1 MLERRRR
8 APAEEAEDEAE
19 EEVEVLKGGRQKAL
33 EDEKS
38 EKEVEEDQVVG
49 TGGEGTKS
57 RGGEFL
63 RTPSRPALEE
73 GVGKTSDEGETSAK
87 KIEEYKTP
95 RTMKETPREET
106 SSTREREKEGKTA
119 SAAETPLYRPA
130 GAPQALETSPRW
142 PGGPT
147 TSPTI
152 LRPDIQPEQTEQ
164 KPLFDDEQLRR
175 YNELRR
181 QAPMLNPQ
189 GVDEKTLQEMR
200 PDALREEELKRL
212 RKREEELEMERTIL
226 LHERASLQRQLR
238 DREALKKCLDERQ
251 EERRQRAAEEDDVQ
265 YRTPEEESNTAKRL
279 FHEESA
285 EAVRPPRPEE
295 ATRHRLDEADR
306 HPVEVDR
313 PPKKEPGADEP
324 PGTLQL
330 MAMMMQSMQEM
341 QKRMNSKDGGKDRDG
356 GEAEYVRSHPEVP
369 KLPDWNPSTG
379 PIDLNDWLALIEP
392 IMADL
397 TATSG
402 EWWDRLQKECRQWYQ
417 DHMALNPL
425 DRLAH
430 EPTPS
435 VQLDQPRWIRLERR
449 ASTLLMMSIPEAQKE
464 ELVSTKRITAMK
476 ILCHLFTTFQ
486 PGGLAEKEVI
496 LRSLE
501 MPVEATTMA
510 EAVSSLRKWMR
521 WRRRAMEL
529 QVSEPDPFLLLK
541 GLGRIVRK
549 PLEANR
555 ELNFR
560 VSLARSMLQVDSTPT
575 RDTVGKF
582 ATHLLAEIEQIAHL
596 DSSKK
601 STSKDTPRTAQPEV
615 KMKKI
620 EEGKGEGK
628 SGKGV
633 RAPCRFFL
641 TEEGCR
647 KGKECAWQHVLDD
660 KKRCW
665 NCGGIDH
672 FAPACTRPKEAAGD
686 KNAKGGD
693 GKGWSR
699 PMTKAA
705 RKEDSPK
712 KEEQPAKEE
721 TQEAASSTETM
732 KGLLEEANKML
743 KSMTQKNQED
753 EEKTKDIKL
762 QAMQAQLDELKKMK
776 VLKLSRIAKEETK
789 YGLLDSGATHAMRG
803 KKKGEKTET
812 YEKVKVTLANG
823 QQVEMKMAPSGIMV
837 MEEEEGVE
845 PIIPMST
852 LAGQLGY
859 TIHWAQ
865 GKMKLTHPHRSDIK
879 VTMCN
884 GCPQVPKKVALKII
898 QEIEDGGGLK
908 KAVVNQEEEKWL
920 REMTQCHPV
929 LKHLP
934 ARIKEQL
941 VVTPAES
948 LKGLPECNRRRRK
961 IMEEEGFVLHLYA
974 GSRDGYTL
982 SRALQ
987 ECGGDKRRLLEVDVL
1002 RQEEG
1007 QPKHDMLAEDGPY
1020 AALMR
1025 AALDGTMKGVIMGP
1039 NCRTRSVLRHYPLPV
1054 PGGGPR
1060 PVRSWEE
1067 PWGMARNTKEE
1078 QDKVNDDDV
1087 LMWRGL
1093 MLFIAHEE
1101 MRQALKRGEDE
1112 AMFLG
1117 LEQPADPTHYMPATV
1132 TFWKTPEWT
1141 QLKQRYKL
1149 KEQTFLQS
1157 RWGGKAK
1164 KPTTFGGNLSLRL
1177 PDSQED
1183 EDEVKVQ
1190 EEEPLRSSKDLS
1202 RWAPGMMKQVATQII
1217 QQIFK
1222 KKVRA
1227 SKMSWEEHVQR
1238 GHTPFRRDCQICQ
1251 EASARGRM
1259 HHKISHPRAGVMSL
1273 DVAGPFHKGHD
1284 VEGQAKFML
1293 IGTYTW
1299 IKPQE
1304 EPGEEAPNPEAEEA
1318 DQVEDQQEEEEVG
1331 PQLEDPDEEQQE
1343 DEEEEADMPD
1353 EDEDDARPEG
1363 QAEEAVEERR
1373 EPVIE
1378 VIRIGVPMRGKSQEV
1393 VLEGV
1398 AELYLQL
1405 RADGFPVHTLHTD
1418 RGKEFI
1424 NKKMKTWLRS
1434 RGVLHSTNAGE
1445 DPMANGRAER
1455 AVGEVKRMVRRLLH
1469 ASAMGVMWWPMAL
1482 RYLMETARLERR
1494 EEKKSIPGFGDKVL
1508 IKKRNWRT
1516 KLLEPTHEVS
1526 HYLTPVVETHGHCV
1540 LRENGRWGIAPYV
1553 VRNVKYPPPP
1563 TQQMWLALAEEADRD
1578 EVQERRRI
1586 RDRRP
1591 IRGEEQAHL
1600 RSIRLMLKEEAASI
1614 EIDSME
1620 NAQMMFKKI
1629 EPWRKLLKKAEA
1641 QEEEILQTKI
1651 ISPQEM
1657 IRDLSLWDAA
1667 IKSEMDSLFVQ
1678 KEALKKITKEEKED
1692 LLKKHPEVTILPS
1705 KLVITRKP
1713 GGRRKIRIVVCGNYA
1728 ERQEGEELSARG
1740 SDTISMRIAIKKA
1753 IQAGWEGAAADIRT
1767 AFLNA
1772 PIQAEEADM
1781 DESTVLIAPPYLLT
1795 KLGYTDPNEC
1805 WMALK
1810 AMYGLRQ
1817 SPKTWGDYR
1826 DATLGEVSWKDG
1838 QDEVVFRPL
1847 VSDPNVWKIVVKN
1860 DELEE
1865 KMKGVMLVY
1874 VDDLLILGEKGV
1886 VQGSLTRIKE
1896 EWDISPPEWLGPHK
1910 PVRFLG
1916 IDIWKSEAGIFLTQ
1930 ESYAKDVLKR
1940 SGDEKEHL
1948 SGVPITKDQSQRL
1961 EEEDPQ
1967 KNAESVRLAQKATG
1981 ELMWLGTKTRPDLM
1995 FTLARMSQST
2005 LKSPKEVV
2013 TVGAQARKY
2022 LRKTLEEGLW
2032 MKKDEEEDLVVYTDS
2047 SYGPGGLDSQGTV
2060 VVMWGGTAI
2069 MWKAGRQP
2077 TPALSTAESELA
2089 EAVEGMIM
2097 GDSVDVMIQELAQKP
2112 YAKMIKIDNQ
2122 AAVNLLSEPA
2132 GGWRTRHLR
2141 LRAANLRWRL
2151 SRTDWMTEAIPGAD
2165 QIADVGTKVL
2175 TAPRL
2180 EELKKMMGM
2189 GKMKKEEEASKEDEK
2204 KEEEKSKGDEAEAE
2218 KKTADEEEQKIA
2230 MMKATHLIQLAVIV
2244 GCMGQV
2250 EAQGQDEEEHE
2261 ERAELFHV
2269 MVLFALAV
2277 IGLMSLI
2284 ERIAPFLMRLF
2295 TRRRGVSQPEE
2306 ETDPEGETEEDDE
2319 EADPGVP
2326 FEHGNMTLQPTLPR
2340 NAVGPKPPPA
2350 ALANRLQAQAK
2361 AYAQAQAQ
2369 IPQDQP
2375 ASSSTTPV
2383 LQPPQPPS
2391 QPAEEPPRLV
2401 EEFLGS
2407 VVQEPVEHP
2416 EDANWDQIGPGKGT
2430 PRPASS
2436 ATNSSA
2442 TTPARDH
2449 KGSPGYQAKGRGKK
2463 GTEDGQKGQKAGP
2476 AKGKATPEE
2485 EEEEI
2490 EYEAQ
2495 ELPEVWTPEDQR
2507 RGRGP
2512 AYVTPWG
2519 SKWHFLTTCPTLA
2532 NARVMRPSR
2541 WCSLCARWLHYDGPI
2556 YTTGPGQTAHQDPSC
2571 PRRTQ
2576 PSRTYQ
2582 QCQICCEHYERTA

>member
-1 MLERRRR
+1 M
-8 APAEEAEDEAE
+8 
-19 EEVEVLKGGRQKAL
+19 
-33 EDEKS
+33 
-38 EKEVEEDQVVG
+38 
-49 TGGEGTKS
+49 
-57 RGGEFL
+57 
-63 RTPSRPALEE
+63 
-73 GVGKTSDEGETSAK
+73 
-87 KIEEYKTP
+87 
-95 RTMKETPREET
+95 
-106 SSTREREKEGKTA
+106 
-119 SAAETPLYRPA
+119 
-130 GAPQALETSPRW
+130 
-142 PGGPT
+142 
-147 TSPTI
+147 
-152 LRPDIQPEQTEQ
+152 
-164 KPLFDDEQLRR
+164 
-175 YNELRR
+175 
-181 QAPMLNPQ
+181 
-189 GVDEKTLQEMR
+189 
-200 PDALREEELKRL
+200 
-212 RKREEELEMERTIL
+212 
-226 LHERASLQRQLR
+226 
-238 DREALKKCLDERQ
+238 
-251 EERRQRAAEEDDVQ
+251 
-265 YRTPEEESNTAKRL
+265 
-279 FHEESA
+279 
-285 EAVRPPRPEE
+285 
-295 ATRHRLDEADR
+295 
-306 HPVEVDR
+306 
-313 PPKKEPGADEP
+313 
-324 PGTLQL
+324 
-330 MAMMMQSMQEM
+330 
-341 QKRMNSKDGGKDRDG
+341 
-356 GEAEYVRSHPEVP
+356 
-369 KLPDWNPSTG
+369 
-379 PIDLNDWLALIEP
+379 
-392 IMADL
+392 
-397 TATSG
+397 
-402 EWWDRLQKECRQWYQ
+402 
-417 DHMALNPL
+417 
-425 DRLAH
+425 
-430 EPTPS
+430 
-435 VQLDQPRWIRLERR
+435 
-449 ASTLLMMSIPEAQKE
+449 
-464 ELVSTKRITAMK
+464 
-476 ILCHLFTTFQ
+476 
-486 PGGLAEKEVI
+486 
-496 LRSLE
+496 
-501 MPVEATTMA
+501 
-510 EAVSSLRKWMR
+510 
-521 WRRRAMEL
+521 
-529 QVSEPDPFLLLK
+529 SEPDPFLLLK
-541 GLGRIVRK
+541 GLGRIVKK

-560 VSLARSMLQVDSTPT
+560 VSLARSTLQVDSTPT
-575 RDTVGKF
+575 RETVGKF
-582 ATHLLAEIEQIAHL
+582 ATHLLAEMEQIAHL
-596 DSSKK
+596 DGSRK
-601 STSKDTPRTAQPEV
+601 STSKDTQKTAQPEV
-615 KMKKI
+615 KIKKI

-628 SGKGV
+628 SGKGE
-633 RAPCRFFL
+633 RAPCRFFIS
-641 TEEGCR
+641 EEGCK
-647 KGKECAWQHVLDD
+647 KGKECAWQHTLDD

-665 NCGGIDH
+665 NCGSTQH
-672 FAPACTRPKEAAGD
+672 FAPSCNRPKEATGD
-686 KNAKGGD
+686 KTAKGGE
-693 GKGWSR
+693 GKGWSSR

-712 KEEQPAKEE
+712 KEEQSVKEE
-721 TQEAASSTETM
+721 TQEEATASTETM

-743 KSMTQKNQED
+743 KSMAMKNQED
-753 EEKTKDIKL
+753 EEKSKDVKL

-776 VLKLSRIAKEETK
+776 VLRLSRIAKEETK

-803 KKKGEKTET
+803 KKKGEKTEA
-812 YEKVKVTLANG
+812 YEKVKVTLADG
-823 QQVEMKMAPSGIMV
+823 HQVDMRMAPSGVMV
-837 MEEEEGVE
+837 MEEAEGVE
-845 PIIPMST
+845 PIIPMSA

-859 TIHWAQ
+859 AIHWAQ

-898 QEIEDGGGLK
+898 QEIEDGRELK

-934 ARIKEQL
+934 AQIKEQL
-941 VVTPAES
+941 VVTPTES
-948 LKGLPECNRRRRK
+948 LKGLPECNRRRRRK

-1007 QPKHDMLAEDGPY
+1007 QPKHDMLADDGPY

-1025 AALDGTMKGVIMGP
+1025 AALDGTLKGVIMGP

-1060 PVRSWEE
+1060 PVRSWGE
-1067 PWGMARNTKEE
+1067 PWGMAQNTKEE
-1078 QDKVNDDDV
+1078 QDKVREDDV

-1101 MRQALKRGEDE
+1101 MRKALKRGEEE

-1117 LEQPADPTHYMPATV
+1117 LEQPADPTHYMPAVV
-1132 TFWKTPEWT
+1132 TFWKTPEWI
-1141 QLKQRYKL
+1141 QMKLRYQL

-1164 KPTTFGGNLSLRL
+1164 KPTTFGGNLSLCL

-1183 EDEVKVQ
+1183 EEEVNAKDD
-1190 EEEPLRSSKDLS
+1190 EPLRSSKDLS

-1217 QQIFK
+1217 KQIFK

-1227 SKMSWEEHVQR
+1227 AKMSWEEHVQR
-1238 GHTPFRRDCQICQ
+1238 GHTPFRRDCQFCQ

-1259 HHKISHPRAGVMSL
+1259 HHKISHPKAGVMSL
-1273 DVAGPFHKGHD
+1273 DVAGPFHKGND
-1284 VEGQAKFML
+1284 VDGQAKFML
-1293 IGTYTW
+1293 VGTYTW
-1299 IKPQE
+1299 IKPQQE
-1304 EPGEEAPNPEAEEA
+1304 AGEEAPSPEAEQA
-1318 DQVEDQQEEEEVG
+1318 DQVEDQEREDGRPEGQLEDEEEG

-1343 DEEEEADMPD
+1343 DEEEADMPEEE
-1353 EDEDDARPEG
+1353 EDGRPEG
-1363 QAEEAVEERR
+1363 QPEEAVEERR

-1378 VIRIGVPMRGKSQEV
+1378 VIRIGIPMRGKSQEV

-1398 AELYLQL
+1398 AELYLQS
-1405 RADGFPVHTLHTD
+1405 RADGFPVHTMHTD
-1418 RGKEFI
+1418 RGREFV
-1424 NKKMKTWLRS
+1424 NRKMKTWLRS
-1434 RGVLHSTNAGE
+1434 RGVMHSTNAGE

-1482 RYLMETARLERR
+1482 RYLMESARLERR
-1494 EEKKSIPGFGDKVL
+1494 DEKKNIPGFGDKVL

-1516 KLLEPTHEVS
+1516 KLLEATHEVS

-1553 VRNVKYPPPP
+1553 VRNVRYPPPP

-1591 IRGEEQAHL
+1591 IREEGRANL
-1600 RSIRLMLKEEAASI
+1600 RSIRMMLKEEAASI
-1614 EIDSME
+1614 EVDSME

-1657 IRDLSLWDAA
+1657 IRDLPLWDAA

-1740 SDTISMRIAIKKA
+1740 SDTISMRVAVKKA

-1772 PIQAEEADM
+1772 PIQAEEADL
-1781 DESTVLIAPPYLLT
+1781 DGSTVLIAPPYLLT

-1826 DATLGEVSWKDG
+1826 DATLGEVSWMNG
-1838 QDEVVFRPL
+1838 QEEVVFRPL
-1847 VSDPNVWKIVVKN
+1847 VSDPNVWKIVVRS

-1865 KMKGVMLVY
+1865 EMKGVMLVY
-1874 VDDLLILGEKGV
+1874 VDDLLILGEEGV
-1886 VQGSLTRIKE
+1886 VQGSLKRIKE

-1916 IDIWKSEAGIFLTQ
+1916 VDIWKTEVGIFLTQ

-1967 KNAESVRLAQKATG
+1967 KTVESVRLAQKATG

-2005 LKSPKEVV
+2005 LRSPKEVV

-2032 MKKDEEEDLVVYTDS
+2032 MNTDEDEDLVVYTDS
-2047 SYGPGGLDSQGTV
+2047 SYGPGGLESQGTV
-2060 VVMWGGTAI
+2060 VVMWGSTAI
-2069 MWKAGRQP
+2069 MWKAGKQS

-2122 AAVNLLSEPA
+2122 AAVNLLAEPA

-2141 LRAANLRWRL
+2141 LRASNLRWRL

-2180 EELKKMMGM
+2180 EVLKKMMGM
-2189 GKMKKEEEASKEDEK
+2189 GKMKKEEKTSQEDEK
-2204 KEEEKSKGDEAEAE
+2204 TEKSAEDEAEAE
-2218 KKTADEEEQKIA
+2218 KKKAEESEKKIA
-2230 MMKATHLIQLAVIV
+2230 LVKATNLIQLAVIV

-2250 EAQGQDEEEHE
+2250 NAQGQEEEDQ
-2261 ERAELFHV
+2261 ERAELFHA

-2284 ERIAPFLMRLF
+2284 ERIAPVLRRLF
-2295 TRRRGVSQPEE
+2295 TRRRDVNQPEE
-2306 ETDPEGETEEDDE
+2306 ETPPEREEDEDE
-2319 EADPGVP
+2319 EEVDPAVP
-2326 FEHGNMTLQPTLPR
+2326 FEHGNPALQPLLPR
-2340 NAVGPKPPPA
+2340 NIARPKPPPA
-2350 ALANRLQAQAK
+2350 ALVNRLRTQAPMMVPEDQPPAM
-2361 AYAQAQAQ
+2361 
-2369 IPQDQP
+2369 IPQDQTPRIQQDQP
-2375 ASSSTTPV
+2375 ARSSNTPL
-2383 LQPPQPPS
+2383 LQAPQPPS

-2401 EEFLGS
+2401 DEFLGS

-2416 EDANWDQIGPGKGT
+2416 EDANWDQIGPGKGN

-2436 ATNSSA
+2436 ATSSSA
-2442 TTPARDH
+2442 TIPARDL
-2449 KGSPGYQAKGRGKK
+2449 KGSPGTQAKGRWRKGKEEGKK
-2463 GTEDGQKGQKAGP
+2463 GQKGGP
-2476 AKGKATPEE
+2476 AKGKATESEE
-2485 EEEEI
+2485 EAER

-2495 ELPEVWTPEDQR
+2495 ELPEEWTPEDQR

-2512 AYVTPWG
+2512 AYVTQWG
-2519 SKWHFLTTCPTLA
+2519 TKWHFLTTCPTLA
-2532 NARVMRPSR
+2532 NTRVKHPSR

-2556 YTTGPGQTAHQDPSC
+2556 YTAGPGQTAHQDQSC
-2571 PRRTQ
+2571 PRITS
-2576 PSRTYQ
+2576 SRTYQ
-2582 QCQICCEHYERTA
+2582 QCQICCEYYERTA